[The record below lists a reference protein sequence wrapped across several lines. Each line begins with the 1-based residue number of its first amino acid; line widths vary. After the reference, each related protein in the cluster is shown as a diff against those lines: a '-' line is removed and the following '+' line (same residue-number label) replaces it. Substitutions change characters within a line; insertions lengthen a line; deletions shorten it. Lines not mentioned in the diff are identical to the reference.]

1 LSARAAVGNGA
12 GTGGAADA
20 ARVGRGA
27 GAGTAGFA
35 AVGVPADAGGWLN
48 EADGDEDAASGT
60 NTGGADASADVSPAG
75 AVCSGVGVAEV
86 EDDAG
91 VSVAGA
97 LDSPLVAAPAGGA
110 DCDPDCERANS
121 QMTMTA
127 ATLARSSSIRRR
139 ALRIRAAAVA
149 DPAAS
154 ARAAAGG
161 DMAAS
166 VRAAG
171 VGEIAALVRAG
182 LKARSSTNNGDGAIS
197 RA

>member
-1 LSARAAVGNGA
+1 
-12 GTGGAADA
+12 
-20 ARVGRGA
+20 
-27 GAGTAGFA
+27 
-35 AVGVPADAGGWLN
+35 VPADAGGWLV
-48 EADGDEDAASGT
+48 EADVDEEAASDA
-60 NTGGADASADVSPAG
+60 NTGGADASGDGSPAG
-75 AVCSGVGVAEV
+75 AVCSGVGVTAV
-86 EDDAG
+86 EDDGG

-97 LDSPLVAAPAGGA
+97 LDSPLVAAPVGGT

-139 ALRIRAAAVA
+139 ALRIRAV
-149 DPAAS
+149 
-154 ARAAAGG
+154 AAAGTAASVRAVEVG

-166 VRAAG
+166 VCGAG

-197 RA
+197 RV